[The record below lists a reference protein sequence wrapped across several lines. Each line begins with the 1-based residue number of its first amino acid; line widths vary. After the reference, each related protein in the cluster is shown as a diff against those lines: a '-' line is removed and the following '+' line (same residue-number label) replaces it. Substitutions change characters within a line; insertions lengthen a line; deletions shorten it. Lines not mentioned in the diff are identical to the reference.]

1 MLGNLDGLS
10 SLIKTN
16 APVRISSNSTLES
29 IDGFS
34 TLTQVK
40 GSLDINNNPS
50 LKSLNGFKQLTG
62 IAQYPLFGGMW
73 FNGVERLR
81 QINFCPRMLP
91 WCTEH

>member
-16 APVRISSNSTLES
+16 APIRISSNSTLES

-34 TLTQVK
+34 TLTQIK

-50 LKSLNGFKQLTG
+50 LKSLNGFKQLVG
-62 IAQYPLFGGMW
+62 ITEYPLFGECGLIVDGNVLLSE
-73 FNGVERLR
+73 FSGLS
-81 QINFCPRMLP
+81 L
-91 WCTEH
+91 